1 MSLNNIVIQN
11 DSVTHERVDD
21 IPLIMGLMQKL
32 RLPEILDRHLG
43 SHGNHQ
49 GLSNGW
55 LATLWLVYILSE
67 SDHRKY
73 TVQGWVERHQRTL
86 ERLIDQPIRPVEC
99 SDDRLEIVLRRLSS
113 AQAWESF
120 WKRNSGRAR

>member
-1 MSLNNIVIQN
+1 LNNIVIEN

-32 RLPEILDRHLG
+32 HLPEILNRHLG

-55 LATLWLVYILSE
+55 LATLWLATLWLAYILSE
-67 SDHRKY
+67 SDHGKY
-73 TVQGWVERHQRTL
+73 TVQGWVDAVVDGKQPL
-86 ERLIDQPIRPVEC
+86 QPIWNERVLVIC
-99 SDDRLEIVLRRLSS
+99 SLSRAQRQEKRL
-113 AQAWESF
+113 
-120 WKRNSGRAR
+120 